1 MRLFIFNFTE
11 YVSRKHPLGGMLF
24 LLPEIFRLE
33 NGGGGKDVREKEVVK
48 NVLLEL
54 EKLLVHAK
62 LPVSLYSD
70 VLLSF
75 LFHC

>member
-1 MRLFIFNFTE
+1 MRFFIFNSAE
-11 YVSRKHPLGGMLF
+11 YVSRKHPLGGLLF
-24 LLPEIFRLE
+24 LLPEIFTLE
-33 NGGGGKDVREKEVVK
+33 NGGGSNDVREKEVVK

-62 LPVSLYSD
+62 LPVSLYSN
-70 VLLSF
+70 VLVSF